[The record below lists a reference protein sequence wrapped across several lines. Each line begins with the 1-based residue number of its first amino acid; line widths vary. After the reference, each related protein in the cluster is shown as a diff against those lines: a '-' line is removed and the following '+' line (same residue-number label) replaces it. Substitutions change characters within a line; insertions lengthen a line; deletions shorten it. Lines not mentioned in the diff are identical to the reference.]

1 MVGCVASQ
9 HCQTAR
15 DGSESPGG
23 VRVSDGG
30 RRRAAGI
37 YGTIVTAAV
46 IASSGNALS
55 SVALEVTVLVTLV
68 VYWLAE
74 QYAEL
79 LGEHTHV
86 GQLPSWDR
94 VSSSL
99 AAAWPMVTASF
110 VPLGSLLVARLL
122 GASASRAA
130 DIALYVTIALLAI
143 HGHAAAKAGGLRG
156 IRLILVATTA
166 GLLGLVMV
174 LLKVILQNHHQ

>member
-1 MVGCVASQ
+1 VK
-9 HCQTAR
+9 
-15 DGSESPGG
+15 
-23 VRVSDGG
+23 DGG

-46 IASSGNALS
+46 IAASSATLS

-79 LGEHTHV
+79 LGEHTEV
-86 GQLPSWDR
+86 GRLPDWER

-110 VPLGSLLVARLL
+110 VPLASLLVARLS
-122 GASASRAA
+122 GASRSQAA
-130 DIALYVTIALLAI
+130 NIALCVTIALLAI

-156 IRLILVATTA
+156 IRLVLVATIA

-174 LLKVILQNHHQ
+174 VLKVILQNHHQ